1 MDHVERMRRM
11 FEGGPVDRLVRRPF
25 GYFPQTWERWKR
37 EGLPAEV
44 GQWGP
49 KFEEHFGFDPDVW
62 MGQPLNLGWCE
73 APLVPCYEEKILRLE
88 GPYEI
93 FQDFIGRVKRYP
105 KGIHDGVMPTY
116 LKHAVASRDD
126 WERDVR
132 PRLDPATPERWRDYA
147 ANAARNRERLER
159 GEVLHTAGVVGGY
172 MYLRSLVGPTEV
184 LVLFYDD
191 PDLVHAMMRTWRD
204 LMVACLKRVQADVG
218 PYFRLYLAEDICYKS
233 GPLISPDMMR
243 RFLLPYYRDLFE
255 ELKAGQRDP
264 IHFEIDTDG
273 NCLPVVDVY
282 REVGVTAMSP
292 WEAASGCDVVE
303 AGRRWPDLHMRGGID
318 KRVLAAGPEAIDRML
333 QHIMPPMVKRGRYI
347 PTCDHAVP
355 QDVSLANYVYF
366 RKRIRE
372 MDH

>member
-1 MDHVERMRRM
+1 MPR
-11 FEGGPVDRLVRRPF
+11 
-25 GYFPQTWERWKR
+25 
-37 EGLPAEV
+37 
-44 GQWGP
+44 
-49 KFEEHFGFDPDVW
+49 
-62 MGQPLNLGWCE
+62 
-73 APLVPCYEEKILRLE
+73 YEEKVLRLE
-88 GPYEI
+88 GEHEI
-93 FQDFIGRVKRYP
+93 VQDFIGRVKRYP
-105 KGIHDGVMPTY
+105 KGIRDGVMPTY
-116 LKHAVASRDD
+116 LKHTVASRDD

-132 PRLDPATPERWRDYA
+132 PRLDPATPERWKDYE
-147 ANAARNRERLER
+147 ANAARNRERLAR

-172 MYLRSLVGPTEV
+172 MYLRSLVGPTEL

-204 LMVACLKRVQADVG
+204 LMVACLKRVQVDVG
-218 PYFRLYLAEDICYKS
+218 PYFRLFLAEDICYKS

-273 NCLPVVDVY
+273 NCLPVVDLY
-282 REVGVTAMSP
+282 REIGVTAMSP

-303 AGRRWPDLHMRGGID
+303 AGRRWPDLHMHGGID
-318 KRVLAAGPEAIDRML
+318 KRVLAAGTDAIDRML
-333 QHIMPPMVKRGRYI
+333 RHIMPPMVKRGRYI